1 MFTSG
6 LTWSQFLSYT
16 IYVTVQDKSN
26 HTRTIWRSLFRTTEG
41 HILLFGILVAILGL
55 AVMGLTALWSTQ
67 TAHIIGAMSF
77 TNIIFGR
84 AVSLSLGYAAG
95 YSHNIVI
102 PVNIWIESVLVLLFY
117 PLFVFSMRKLVVL
130 PRLRGI
136 LERTRIAAER
146 HQVKVR
152 RYGILGLFAFVWF
165 PFWMTG
171 PVVGSAIGFLL
182 GFPSWLT
189 ISVVLI
195 ATYIA
200 IGGWAYILFGLHN
213 QAMVLGPWA
222 PVLIV
227 ILIAMI
233 ILTGYWLNQHAK
245 NQG

>member
-1 MFTSG
+1 M
-6 LTWSQFLSYT
+6 
-16 IYVTVQDKSN
+16 TVQHKSQ
-26 HTRTIWRSLFRTTEG
+26 HPRTVWRSLFRTTEG
-41 HILLFGILVAILGL
+41 HILLIGILVALLGL
-55 AVMGLTALWSTQ
+55 IVMGLTALWSTK
-67 TAHIIGAMSF
+67 TAHVIGAMSF
-77 TNIIFGR
+77 TNILFGR

-117 PLFVFSMRKLVVL
+117 PLFVFSMRKLLVL

-152 RYGILGLFAFVWF
+152 HYGIIGLFMFVWF

-189 ISVVLI
+189 ISVVLV
-195 ATYIA
+195 ATYVAIA
-200 IGGWAYILFGLHN
+200 GWAYILFGLHN
-213 QAMVLGPWA
+213 QAIALGSWA
-222 PVLIV
+222 PVIIITLIV
-227 ILIAMI
+227 LIVLA
-233 ILTGYWLNQHAK
+233 GFWLNQHAK
-245 NQG
+245 KTGTE

>member
-1 MFTSG
+1 M
-6 LTWSQFLSYT
+6 
-16 IYVTVQDKSN
+16 TVQ
-26 HTRTIWRSLFRTTEG
+26 HEPQYTRTVWRSLFRTTEG
-41 HILLFGILVAILGL
+41 HILLLGILVAVLGL
-55 AVMGLTALWSTQ
+55 IAMGLTALWSTQ

-77 TNIIFGR
+77 TNIVFGR

-95 YSHNIVI
+95 YSHDIVI

-152 RYGILGLFAFVWF
+152 RYGIIGLFLFVWF

-189 ISVVLI
+189 ISVVLV
-195 ATYIA
+195 ATYVA
-200 IGGWAYILFGLHN
+200 IGGWAYILFGIHN
-213 QAMVLGPWA
+213 RAIVLGPWGPA
-222 PVLIV
+222 AIITLIVLIV
-227 ILIAMI
+227 LA
-233 ILTGYWLNQHAK
+233 GFWLDRHAK
-245 NQG
+245 NQR